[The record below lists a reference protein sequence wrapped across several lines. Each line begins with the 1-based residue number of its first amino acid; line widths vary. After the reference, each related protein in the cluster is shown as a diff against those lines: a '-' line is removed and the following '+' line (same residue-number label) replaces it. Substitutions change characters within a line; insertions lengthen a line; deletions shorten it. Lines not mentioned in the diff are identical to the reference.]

1 MCAPSNIRIPTEGE
15 LHIFSPG
22 AVQRDG
28 VCGRDCMHVGAFDVP
43 HSHKLTT
50 PMMAG
55 PWPVR
60 CTHVSSQHLPTKALF
75 LVDRDMKLMNASPE
89 EAW

>member
-1 MCAPSNIRIPTEGE
+1 MMFDGTSGLLQLTCCFVRSDIRLPTDGE

-28 VCGRDCMHVGAFDVP
+28 ACGRDCMYVGAFDVP

-50 PMMAG
+50 PMMPG
-55 PWPVR
+55 LSWTSVP
-60 CTHVSSQHLPTKALF
+60 
-75 LVDRDMKLMNASPE
+75 
-89 EAW
+89 